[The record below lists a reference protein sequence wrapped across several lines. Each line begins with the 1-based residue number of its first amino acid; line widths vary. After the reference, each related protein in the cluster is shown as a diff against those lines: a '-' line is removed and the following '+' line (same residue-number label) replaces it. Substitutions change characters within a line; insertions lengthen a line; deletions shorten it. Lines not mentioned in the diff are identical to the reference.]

1 MIMINRKSDR
11 KKEIFKMKEINERIE
26 SMMNEKNLEI
36 RFNEE
41 NEELKMRISEY
52 RELIDSDNFEN
63 EFKILKKNNREIQI
77 RDKKNRKIIN
87 IYIIQIHNSID
98 RDIKIK
104 SDKINDYN
112 LKLIYH
118 RKSNNEK
125 EYRIFISFKDENK
138 KLRRKRLINSEIKK
152 IDSDENK
159 MIEFFDNLIDNKSE
173 EYIRKYI

>member
-1 MIMINRKSDR
+1 M
-11 KKEIFKMKEINERIE
+11 KKLNERIE

-36 RFNEE
+36 RYNEE
-41 NEELKMRISEY
+41 SEELKMRISEY
-52 RELIDSDNFEN
+52 RDLIDSDNFED

-77 RDKKNRKIIN
+77 RNKKNQKIIN
-87 IYIIQIHNSID
+87 IYIIQIHNERD

-152 IDSDENK
+152 IDSNEEEIIK
-159 MIEFFDNLIDNKSE
+159 FFDKLIDNKEE

>member
-1 MIMINRKSDR
+1 MINIKSDR
-11 KKEIFKMKEINERIE
+11 KRDFKMKEMNERIKE
-26 SMMNEKNLEI
+26 LMNEKKLEI

-52 RELIDSDNFEN
+52 RELINSDNFEN

-77 RDKKNRKIIN
+77 RNKKNQKIIN
-87 IYIIQIHNSID
+87 IYIIQIHNERD

-118 RKSNNEK
+118 RKSNNDK
-125 EYRIFISFKDENK
+125 EFRIFISFKDENK

-152 IDSDENK
+152 IDSNEEE
-159 MIEFFDNLIDNKSE
+159 MIKFFDKLIDNKSE

>member
-1 MIMINRKSDR
+1 M
-11 KKEIFKMKEINERIE
+11 KKLNERIE

-52 RELIDSDNFEN
+52 RELIDSDDFEN

-77 RDKKNRKIIN
+77 RNKKNQKIIN
-87 IYIIQIHNSID
+87 IYIIQIHNERD

-118 RKSNNEK
+118 RKKDDSK
-125 EYRIFISFKDENK
+125 EFRIFISFKDENK

-152 IDSDENK
+152 IDSNESE
-159 MIEFFDNLIDNKSE
+159 MIKFFDKLIDNKEE

>member
-1 MIMINRKSDR
+1 MINRKSDR
-11 KKEIFKMKEINERIE
+11 KRDFQMKKLNERIE
-26 SMMNEKNLEI
+26 SMMNEKKLEI

-52 RELIDSDNFEN
+52 RELIDSDEFEN

-77 RDKKNRKIIN
+77 RNKKNQKIIN
-87 IYIIQIHNSID
+87 IYIIQIHNERD

-125 EYRIFISFKDENK
+125 EFRIFISFKDENK

-152 IDSDENK
+152 IDSNEEE
-159 MIEFFDNLIDNKSE
+159 MIKFFDKLIDNKSE